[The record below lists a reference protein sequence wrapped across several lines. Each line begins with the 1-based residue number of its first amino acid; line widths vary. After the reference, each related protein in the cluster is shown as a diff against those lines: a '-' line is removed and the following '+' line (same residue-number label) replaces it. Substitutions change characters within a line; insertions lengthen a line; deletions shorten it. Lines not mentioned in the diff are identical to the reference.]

1 MGAGFKL
8 YSGRGAD
15 PMDDRVFIR
24 SKLEALMSDED
35 GDKAIACT
43 IKACVIF
50 CPADIL
56 QGVELVCVC
65 VCACVLACVCRPG
78 ACSRVSQCATI
89 VLAVGT
95 GTHDA

>member
-1 MGAGFKL
+1 MCAGFKL
-8 YSGRGAD
+8 YSGRGTD
-15 PMDDRVFIR
+15 PMDDRVFVR
-24 SKLEALMSDED
+24 SKLEAIA
-35 GDKAIACT
+35 GPKCDKAIACT
-43 IKACVIF
+43 IKTCIIF

-65 VCACVLACVCRPG
+65 ACVCRTG

-89 VLAVGT
+89 VLARGT